1 MRLDLVELHHI
12 RMRLRAPFESSF
24 GTTLD
29 REAILVRVAGEGLE
43 GWGECVAGSRP
54 DYSYETTATAWHM
67 LTDFLVPAVLSQDLD
82 SVDPY
87 EKAVRTLRGH
97 PMAKAGLEIALWD
110 LLARRAEVPLAEYL
124 GGRLGTV
131 RVGVSVGIQPNE
143 RQLVETVGRFVQRG
157 YARVRLKIRPGRDL
171 ADVRAVRRS
180 FPTLML
186 QVDANSAYRL
196 EDLSVFKA
204 LDELD
209 LQMIEQPLVEA
220 DLLDH
225 SRLQSQL
232 RTPICLDESIRDL
245 DHARWALELGSCRVI
260 NIRPGRVGG
269 LSEARRIHDLC
280 KARQIPVW
288 CGGMLETGVGR
299 AANLALATLPNF
311 KLPGDISVSRG
322 YYAEDLV
329 EEPFVLSADGT
340 LPVPAGK
347 GIGVTVRKDLLQRV
361 TLRKARFTPEMGGI
375 HSSLT

>member
-1 MRLDLVELHHI
+1 V
-12 RMRLRAPFESSF
+12 
-24 GTTLD
+24 T
-29 REAILVRVAGEGLE
+29 
-43 GWGECVAGSRP
+43 
-54 DYSYETTATAWHM
+54 
-67 LTDFLVPAVLSQDLD
+67 
-82 SVDPY
+82 
-87 EKAVRTLRGH
+87 
-97 PMAKAGLEIALWD
+97 
-110 LLARRAEVPLAEYL
+110 
-124 GGRLGTV
+124 
-131 RVGVSVGIQPNE
+131 VGIQPNE
-143 RQLVETVGRFVQRG
+143 RQLVEIVGRFVQSG
-157 YARVRLKIRPGRDL
+157 YPRVRLKIRPGRDL

-209 LQMIEQPLVEA
+209 LQMIEQPLGEA

-232 RTPICLDESIRDL
+232 RTPICLDESIRDS

-269 LSEARRIHDLC
+269 LNEARRIHDLC

-299 AANLALATLPNF
+299 AANLALATLPDF
-311 KLPGDISVSRG
+311 KLPGDIAVSNG

-329 EEPFVLSADGT
+329 EEPFTLGADGT
-340 LPVPAGK
+340 LPVPAGA
-347 GIGVTVRKDLLQRV
+347 GIGVTVRRDLLQRV
-361 TLRKARFTPEMGGI
+361 TLRKARFTAEIGGI
-375 HSSLT
+375 PSGGA

>member
-29 REAILVRVAGEGLE
+29 REAILVRVASEGLE
-43 GWGECVAGSRP
+43 GWGECAAGSRP
-54 DYSYETTATAWHM
+54 DYSYETSVTAWHI
-67 LTDFLVPAVLSQDLD
+67 LTDFLVPAVLALDLEG
-82 SVDPY
+82 VDPY
-87 EKAVRTLRGH
+87 ETSIRPLRGH

-110 LLARRAEVPLAEYL
+110 LLARRAGMTLAEFL
-124 GGRLGTV
+124 GGKPGAV
-131 RVGVSVGIQPNE
+131 RVGVSVGIQAND
-143 RQLVETVGRFVQRG
+143 RQLVETVGRLVQSG
-157 YARVRLKIRPGRDL
+157 YARVRVKIRPGRDL

-209 LQMIEQPLVEA
+209 LQMIEQPLGEA

-245 DHARWALELGSCRVI
+245 DHARWALELGACRVI

-269 LSEARRIHDLC
+269 LAEARRIHDHC
-280 KARQIPVW
+280 RGKQIPVF
-288 CGGMLETGVGR
+288 CDGMLETGVGR
-299 AANLALATLPNF
+299 AANLALSTLPNF
-311 KLPGDISVSRG
+311 KLPGDIAASTE

-329 EEPFVLSADGT
+329 EEPFALSADGT
-340 LPVPAGK
+340 LPVPRGK
-347 GIGVTVRKDLLQRV
+347 GIGVTVRKDLLQKV
-361 TLRKARFTPEMGGI
+361 TLRKARFTPDLGGN
-375 HSSLT
+375 SPGGG